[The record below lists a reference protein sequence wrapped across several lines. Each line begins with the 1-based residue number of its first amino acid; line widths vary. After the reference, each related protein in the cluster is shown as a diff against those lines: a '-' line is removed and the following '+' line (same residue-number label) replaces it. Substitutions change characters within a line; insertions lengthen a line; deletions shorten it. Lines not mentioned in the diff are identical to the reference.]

1 LRPNWNVT
9 FYRAYRT
16 LKIHPDRLADAF
28 VKEYEL
34 NTTPKVLFPFL
45 STTAGLEDWFADRA
59 KATQEGVIFFEWD
72 GADHLGVIDTIKLNK
87 SVRYC
92 FLQDAAEAHLVQ
104 ERQHQFPFI
113 EFSIVPGNF
122 SQSVFLRVTD
132 LTESSSEDIEE
143 TWDFLI
149 STLKERIG
157 G

>member
-1 LRPNWNVT
+1 
-9 FYRAYRT
+9 

-34 NTTPKVLFPFL
+34 NTTARVLFPFL
-45 STTAGLEDWFADRA
+45 STAPGLEDWFAD
-59 KATQEGVIFFEWD
+59 KVITTEGLFKFEWD
-72 GADHLGVIDTIKLNK
+72 DTVHLAVIDTLKLNK
-87 SVRYC
+87 SVRFC
-92 FLQDAAEAHLVQ
+92 FLANPSEAALVQ
-104 ERQHQFPFI
+104 ERQQQFPFI
-113 EFSIVPGNF
+113 EYNIVPGNF

-132 LTESSSEDIEE
+132 LTEASEEDIEE